1 MNWQNGKRLAGK
13 SKYLTWLLHGGVQVH
28 TQGVPARAPVA
39 TNDASKTLDCTLYQ
53 NGKAPGIYSVGGG
66 SIRTAWAAMA
76 INSD

>member
-1 MNWQNGKRLAGK
+1 MNRQNGKRLAGK

-28 TQGVPARAPVA
+28 TQGVPAMALVT
-39 TNDASKTLDCTLYQ
+39 TNGASKPLDCTLYRD
-53 NGKAPGIYSVGGG
+53 GEAPGIYSVGGG